1 MPWHITINLK
11 SGSILTVLNLL
22 AINQIYSD
30 AEPIDVITDKY
41 FDQFQLPIIS
51 QKLRFIGGS
60 VITLPLD
67 DIKEIK
73 FGKK

>member
-1 MPWHITINLK
+1 MSWHITINLK

-30 AEPIDVITDKY
+30 AEPIDVISDKY
-41 FDQFQLPIIS
+41 FDQFQLPTIS
-51 QKLRFIGGS
+51 QKLRFIGSS
-60 VITLPLD
+60 VITLPID
-67 DIKEIK
+67 DIEQIK

>member
-1 MPWHITINLK
+1 MLWHVTINLK

-22 AINQIYSD
+22 AINQIYCD
-30 AEPIDVITDKY
+30 AGSIDVTTDK
-41 FDQFQLPIIS
+41 FDRFQLPIIP

-67 DIKEIK
+67 DIKQIK